1 MTKSAKINNSN
12 ALLFDFWGLKQPTEP
27 DPTIRVWT
35 DPNVLKLTKAK
46 RSSSDD
52 LDLGEFGSKV
62 SRMGFA
68 KIQQKEERMMRLRK
82 LIDDGQVKTVQEAL
96 HKMEDIKTEKTIT
109 DYLLVIGRELL
120 DETTGKIKGSP
131 IADFSGTMP
140 RKKGRKFALNY
151 KYFTADPALGGTEIS
166 HDEYQLVRKSLLN
179 LEDDD

>member
-1 MTKSAKINNSN
+1 
-12 ALLFDFWGLKQPTEP
+12 
-27 DPTIRVWT
+27 
-35 DPNVLKLTKAK
+35 
-46 RSSSDD
+46 
-52 LDLGEFGSKV
+52 
-62 SRMGFA
+62 
-68 KIQQKEERMMRLRK
+68 MRLRK

-151 KYFTADPALGGTEIS
+151 KYYTADPALGGTEIT

-179 LEDDD
+179 LEDED

>member
-12 ALLFDFWGLKQPTEP
+12 ALLFDFWGLKQLTEP

-52 LDLGEFGSKV
+52 LELGEFGSKV

-82 LIDDGQVKTVQEAL
+82 LIDDGRVKTVQEAL

-140 RKKGRKFALNY
+140 RKKSRKFALNY
-151 KYFTADPALGGTEIS
+151 KYYTADPTLGGTEIS

>member
-35 DPNVLKLTKAK
+35 DPNVLKLTKVK

-82 LIDDGQVKTVQEAL
+82 LIDDGRVKTVQEAL

-151 KYFTADPALGGTEIS
+151 KYYTADPALGGTEIS

>member
-46 RSSSDD
+46 HSSSDE

-82 LIDDGQVKTVQEAL
+82 LIDDGHVKTVQEAL

-140 RKKGRKFALNY
+140 RKKSRKFALNY
-151 KYFTADPALGGTEIS
+151 KYYTADPALGGTEIT

-179 LEDDD
+179 LEDED

>member
-12 ALLFDFWGLKQPTEP
+12 TLLFDFWGLKQPTEP
-27 DPTIRVWT
+27 DSTIRVWT

-46 RSSSDD
+46 RSSSDE

-82 LIDDGQVKTVQEAL
+82 LIDDGRVKTVQEAL

-140 RKKGRKFALNY
+140 RKKSRKFALNY
-151 KYFTADPALGGTEIS
+151 KYYTADPALGGTEIS

>member
-35 DPNVLKLTKAK
+35 APNVLKLTKAK

-82 LIDDGQVKTVQEAL
+82 LIDDGRVKTVQEAL
-96 HKMEDIKTEKTIT
+96 HKMEDIKTEMTIS

-140 RKKGRKFALNY
+140 RKKSRKFALNY
-151 KYFTADPALGGTEIS
+151 KYYTADPALGGTEIS